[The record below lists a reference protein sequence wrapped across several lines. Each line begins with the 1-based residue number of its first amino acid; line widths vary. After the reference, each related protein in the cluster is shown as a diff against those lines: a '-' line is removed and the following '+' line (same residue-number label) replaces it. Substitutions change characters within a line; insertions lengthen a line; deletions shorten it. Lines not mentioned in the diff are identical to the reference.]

1 MTDLYETIRRDLLG
15 NGGLL
20 DPSKGSLADEGAPP
34 KLLLAGVALPNKM
47 TFASNAVSFM
57 SKRYA
62 IEFFTRESL
71 RRKQPFTCLKDKTG
85 PRCLFRRRDKI
96 SREFYGTASA
106 KLACLLPKIITLE
119 HSASAPGGNFDDDG
133 KRG

>member
-34 KLLLAGVALPNKM
+34 KLLLASVALLTKM

-62 IEFFTRESL
+62 IEFL
-71 RRKQPFTCLKDKTG
+71 RANLCDGNQPFTCLKDKTG
-85 PRCLFRRRDKI
+85 PRCLFPAERQDFEEILRNR
-96 SREFYGTASA
+96 FA
-106 KLACLLPKIITLE
+106 KAGMFVAQNNDTRAFGVCAGRQL
-119 HSASAPGGNFDDDG
+119 
-133 KRG
+133 R